1 MSFQTR
7 YIFSASM
14 DVSPESEGLFNEV
27 YDDEHVPML
36 LKVPG
41 VVAVS
46 RLITEELKVA
56 MGGEIHVVPNDGIP
70 RYSAVYQIESPE
82 VLTSNAWAAAVE
94 QGRWPGQVR
103 PHTSNRQHVL
113 RKVIRPSEE

>member
-14 DVSPESEGLFNEV
+14 DVSPENESLFNEV

-36 LKVPG
+36 LEVPG
-41 VVAVS
+41 VIAVS
-46 RLITEELKVA
+46 RLITEDLKVA
-56 MGGEIHVVPNDGIP
+56 MGGEIRAVPNDGIP

-82 VLTSNAWAAAVE
+82 VLTSNAWATAVE

-113 RKVIRPSEE
+113 RKVIKSTER

>member
-1 MSFQTR
+1 MSFKTR

-14 DVSPESEGLFNEV
+14 DVSPESESLFNEV

-36 LKVPG
+36 LEVPG

-56 MGGEIHVVPNDGIP
+56 
-70 RYSAVYQIESPE
+70 
-82 VLTSNAWAAAVE
+82 NAWAAAVE

-113 RKVIRPSEE
+113 RKVIRSSEG

>member
-1 MSFQTR
+1 MSFKTR

-14 DVSPESEGLFNEV
+14 DVTRESESLFNEV
-27 YDDEHVPML
+27 YDEEHVPML
-36 LKVPG
+36 LEVPG
-41 VVAVS
+41 VLTVS

-56 MGGEIHVVPNDGIP
+56 MGGKINVVPNDGVP
-70 RYSAVYQIESPE
+70 RYSAFYQIESPE
-82 VLTSNAWAAAVE
+82 VLTSDAWAAAVE

-113 RKVIRPSEE
+113 RKVITSSE